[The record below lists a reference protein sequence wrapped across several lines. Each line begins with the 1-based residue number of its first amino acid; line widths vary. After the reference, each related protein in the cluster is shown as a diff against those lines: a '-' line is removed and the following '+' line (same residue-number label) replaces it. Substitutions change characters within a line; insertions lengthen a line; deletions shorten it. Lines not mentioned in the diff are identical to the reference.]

1 MCVLNGRFHNV
12 SFLMLAPRPVPVALE
27 RKAVLAVALKEGGK
41 FLAQF
46 LGAKSCRL
54 LQALFARREAQT
66 LKMVAKL
73 QKATRQMQVT
83 TRARSR
89 SVPSILSHPRLCV
102 LGCGGRLCARTASWF
117 ATRSWRRRRR
127 ASARPSSRSSS
138 K

>member
-1 MCVLNGRFHNV
+1 M
-12 SFLMLAPRPVPVALE
+12 ALE

-83 TRARSR
+83 TRARAR
-89 SVPSILSHPRLCV
+89 SLPSLLIRFL
-102 LGCGGRLCARTASWF
+102 
-117 ATRSWRRRRR
+117 
-127 ASARPSSRSSS
+127 SSS
-138 K
+138 TVCLDVAGSVRAQQAGP